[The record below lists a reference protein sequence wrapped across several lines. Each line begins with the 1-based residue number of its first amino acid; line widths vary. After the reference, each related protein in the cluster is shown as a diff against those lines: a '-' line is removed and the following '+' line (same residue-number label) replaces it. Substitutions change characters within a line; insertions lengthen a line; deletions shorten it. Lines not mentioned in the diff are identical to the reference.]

1 MLDHVDTFARA
12 NVFERR
18 KRELIA
24 ELRSKGITNEAVLQA
39 FLTTP
44 REEFLPPALCAR
56 AYDNVSL
63 PIGSG
68 QTISQPYTVA
78 YMTELLFPRATSP
91 ETYAQARVLEIGLG
105 SGYQTA
111 ILWALGV
118 RNLYSVE
125 RVPELYEAASHRL
138 RRLGV
143 RANLKIGDGS
153 LGWAEEAP
161 FDAIIV
167 TAGAPDV
174 PESLARQLSPRG
186 GTMVTPVGERSA
198 QKMYRITRIGA
209 GEDAANFTAEEFH
222 DFRFVPLIGKEGWSG
237 DALDK

>member
-18 KRELIA
+18 KRELVA
-24 ELRSKGITNEAVLQA
+24 ELRSKGISSEPILRA
-39 FLTTP
+39 FLATP
-44 REEFLPPALCAR
+44 REEFLPPALWAR
-56 AYDNVSL
+56 AYENVSL

-78 YMTELLFPRATSP
+78 HMTELLFPPTTSP
-91 ETYAQARVLEIGLG
+91 DAYARARVLEIGAG

-118 RNLYSVE
+118 RQVYSVE
-125 RVPELYEAASHRL
+125 RVPELYELAAKRL

-143 RANLKIGDGS
+143 QATLKLDDGT
-153 LGWAEEAP
+153 LGWAEESP

-167 TAGAPDV
+167 AAGAPDV
-174 PESLARQLSPRG
+174 PEALARQLSPRG
-186 GTMVTPVGERSA
+186 GRMVVPVGGRGA
-198 QKMYRITRIGA
+198 QKMYRITRTGA

-222 DFRFVPLIGKEGWSG
+222 AFRFVPLIGREGW
-237 DALDK
+237 DAAAWE